1 MPKFIVPLGGA
12 LLFVLAAT
20 LWFFARRPPSPLP
33 PGRSQEFSALQ
44 GLAERTARQ
53 MLPEARATQQKVEL
67 TVPKEKIE
75 NETGRVKMLASDF
88 GGSAI
93 ASPLED
99 GGADLL
105 VELPVERSAGFL
117 AAVTDPG
124 KPRPPM
130 PASTGAF
137 GSLRLLMQSKKL
149 PIWSMVPS

>member
-1 MPKFIVPLGGA
+1 MPKFIVLLGGA
-12 LLFVLAAT
+12 LLFVLAAS
-20 LWFFARRPPSPLP
+20 LWFFVRHPPSSLP
-33 PGRSQEFSALQ
+33 AGPPQEFSALR
-44 GLAERTARQ
+44 GLAERAAKQ
-53 MLPEARATQQKVEL
+53 VLPEAGATQQKVEL

-75 NETGRVKMLASDF
+75 SETSRVKMLASDF

-105 VELPVERSAGFL
+105 VQLPVERSAAFL

-130 PASTGAF
+130 PASTSADKVF
-137 GSLRLLMQSKKL
+137 VEVILQD
-149 PIWSMVPS
+149 VPAPAL